1 MNIEITAKD
10 FIKEYLYVTKDDIE
24 DVHDSLGAVENILIE
39 FAKIHVK
46 SALKSAA
53 KNYMDNETNM
63 SDCPDYLENGIFN
76 AYPENLIQ

>member
-1 MNIEITAKD
+1 MTAEE
-10 FIKEYLYVTKDDIE
+10 FIREHLYITKDDVE

-46 SALKSAA
+46 KALEAA
-53 KNYMDNETNM
+53 NLLSEYEFDERARDLVDNKNFI
-63 SDCPDYLENGIFN
+63 LN